1 MSLLT
6 FVPGDKRKDKLKDC
20 IQNVLS
26 LSQSPSLILSL
37 LSLACISELAQVRST
52 ILKCAQSLGE
62 GNGNPLQYSSL
73 GNPRDRG
80 AWQAIVHGVTNSWTR
95 LSDWTHTHILVL
107 TFCSY
112 IYILYLIIFTW
123 YASWF
128 FPLGVMLFSFLN
140 WLWIFPFI
148 LHCSCFLFAFKKV
161 EERKYT
167 IRWS

>member
-80 AWQAIVHGVTNSWTR
+80 AWQAIVHGVTNSWIQ
-95 LSDWTHTHILVL
+95 LS
-107 TFCSY
+107 
-112 IYILYLIIFTW
+112 
-123 YASWF
+123 
-128 FPLGVMLFSFLN
+128 N
-140 WLWIFPFI
+140 
-148 LHCSCFLFAFKKV
+148 
-161 EERKYT
+161 
-167 IRWS
+167 